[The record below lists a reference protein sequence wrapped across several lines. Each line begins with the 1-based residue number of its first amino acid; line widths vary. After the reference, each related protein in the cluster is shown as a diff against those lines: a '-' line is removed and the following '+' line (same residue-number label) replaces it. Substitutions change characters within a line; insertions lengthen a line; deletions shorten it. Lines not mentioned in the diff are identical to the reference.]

1 MNASPPD
8 GVAIVYCDGAFS
20 RPDGKT
26 AHGLVRF
33 TRRYRVAAVIDA
45 ELAGQDAGTVLDGR
59 PRDIPIVL
67 DLEAARAVVPDATH
81 FVIGLA
87 PDGGR
92 LPARA
97 RAVVSVALEAGLDV
111 DSGLH
116 DFLSEDPV
124 IGPRAAAL
132 GRKIR
137 DVRKPPHRDSLH
149 HFSNEIEN
157 VDSVVIAV
165 LGTDSACGKR
175 TTAWML
181 VDALQAAGRT
191 AEMIGTGQTAWMQG
205 ARHGFILDST
215 VNDFVAGEIAHA
227 VLSAW
232 RQSRPDFIII
242 EGQGGLMNP
251 AYPGGVEI
259 LAAGRPR
266 AIVLQ
271 IVPGRVEYDGFP
283 GYAIQPLDHQIRAL
297 EMVGNRPVIALT
309 VNHEGI
315 EVDQVDALCRSL
327 AEQTG
332 LVCCD
337 PVVHGVGPVVDRLL
351 EEMSG
356 AG

>member
-132 GRKIR
+132 LAR
-137 DVRKPPHRDSLH
+137 
-149 HFSNEIEN
+149 
-157 VDSVVIAV
+157 
-165 LGTDSACGKR
+165 SA
-175 TTAWML
+175 
-181 VDALQAAGRT
+181 
-191 AEMIGTGQTAWMQG
+191 I
-205 ARHGFILDST
+205 
-215 VNDFVAGEIAHA
+215 
-227 VLSAW
+227 
-232 RQSRPDFIII
+232 
-242 EGQGGLMNP
+242 
-251 AYPGGVEI
+251 
-259 LAAGRPR
+259 PR
-266 AIVLQ
+266 E
-271 IVPGRVEYDGFP
+271 PFP
-283 GYAIQPLDHQIRAL
+283 
-297 EMVGNRPVIALT
+297 
-309 VNHEGI
+309 
-315 EVDQVDALCRSL
+315 RS
-327 AEQTG
+327 
-332 LVCCD
+332 
-337 PVVHGVGPVVDRLL
+337 PR
-351 EEMSG
+351 S
-356 AG
+356 